1 MVDSECWRHFMV
13 LHRMVKCSQAINLCA
28 AGHGKVSAGLY
39 LESAEVPPFLAI
51 GPMDKNAQLHWTF

>member
-1 MVDSECWRHFMV
+1 MVDSECWRHFTV
-13 LHRMVKCSQAINLCA
+13 LHRMVRRSQAIDLCQPA
-28 AGHGKVSAGLY
+28 MEKSSAGLY